1 MITLEN
7 VSKSYAKG
15 QPALN
20 DVSLHIDKGEFV
32 FIVGNSGSG
41 KSTLIKLLLKELE
54 PTSGTII
61 VNDQNLGK
69 MKRRKVPKYRRG
81 VGVVFQD
88 FRLLKDR
95 NVYENVAFAQRVI
108 ERPNRVIKKR
118 VPEILTLVGLAEKYK
133 SFPREL
139 SGGEQQRVALA
150 RALVNRPNILLA
162 DEPTGNLDPKN
173 SLEIMKLLE
182 EINERGTTVLV
193 VTHNREI
200 VNSFR
205 KRVITMRKGVIVSDE
220 EEGGYLEDSTIGYSA
235 KQGIKNIWRNIMF
248 SAASI
253 ATMTACI
260 FLFGL
265 FFSLLINFR
274 YIVKNAEEGVAV
286 TVLFDDGV
294 DQATINSIGEQI
306 KAYKGVTKVEYVS
319 AEEAWDE
326 WSKQYFGDTELAS
339 EMAEGFKNDNPLA
352 NSSSYS
358 VYVDKIEHQDALV
371 KYIEGLDG
379 VREVNQLKG
388 ATQTLSSFNTL
399 LTYISVAI
407 ILILLCVAVFL
418 ISNTVAIG
426 ISIRKEEIGIMKLIG
441 ATNFFVRAPFLI
453 EGMIIG
459 LIGAIIPLVLLFVMY
474 KKVIEYV
481 LTKFSMLSSVVQF
494 MSVTQVFEVL
504 TPVALILGMG
514 IGLFGSVITIRKH
527 LRV

>member
-1 MITLEN
+1 
-7 VSKSYAKG
+7 
-15 QPALN
+15 
-20 DVSLHIDKGEFV
+20 
-32 FIVGNSGSG
+32 
-41 KSTLIKLLLKELE
+41 
-54 PTSGTII
+54 
-61 VNDQNLGK
+61 
-69 MKRRKVPKYRRG
+69 
-81 VGVVFQD
+81 
-88 FRLLKDR
+88 
-95 NVYENVAFAQRVI
+95 
-108 ERPNRVIKKR
+108 
-118 VPEILTLVGLAEKYK
+118 
-133 SFPREL
+133 
-139 SGGEQQRVALA
+139 
-150 RALVNRPNILLA
+150 
-162 DEPTGNLDPKN
+162 
-173 SLEIMKLLE
+173 
-182 EINERGTTVLV
+182 
-193 VTHNREI
+193 
-200 VNSFR
+200 
-205 KRVITMRKGVIVSDE
+205 
-220 EEGGYLEDSTIGYSA
+220 
-235 KQGIKNIWRNIMF
+235 MF

-326 WSKQYFGDTELAS
+326 WSKQYFGDTELES

-388 ATQTLSSFNTL
+388 ATQTVSSFNTL

>member
-1 MITLEN
+1 
-7 VSKSYAKG
+7 
-15 QPALN
+15 
-20 DVSLHIDKGEFV
+20 
-32 FIVGNSGSG
+32 
-41 KSTLIKLLLKELE
+41 
-54 PTSGTII
+54 
-61 VNDQNLGK
+61 
-69 MKRRKVPKYRRG
+69 
-81 VGVVFQD
+81 
-88 FRLLKDR
+88 
-95 NVYENVAFAQRVI
+95 
-108 ERPNRVIKKR
+108 
-118 VPEILTLVGLAEKYK
+118 
-133 SFPREL
+133 
-139 SGGEQQRVALA
+139 
-150 RALVNRPNILLA
+150 
-162 DEPTGNLDPKN
+162 
-173 SLEIMKLLE
+173 
-182 EINERGTTVLV
+182 
-193 VTHNREI
+193 
-200 VNSFR
+200 
-205 KRVITMRKGVIVSDE
+205 
-220 EEGGYLEDSTIGYSA
+220 
-235 KQGIKNIWRNIMF
+235 MF

-326 WSKQYFGDTELAS
+326 WSKQYFGDTELES

-426 ISIRKEEIGIMKLIG
+426 ISIRKEDIGIMKLIG

>member
-1 MITLEN
+1 
-7 VSKSYAKG
+7 
-15 QPALN
+15 
-20 DVSLHIDKGEFV
+20 
-32 FIVGNSGSG
+32 
-41 KSTLIKLLLKELE
+41 
-54 PTSGTII
+54 
-61 VNDQNLGK
+61 
-69 MKRRKVPKYRRG
+69 
-81 VGVVFQD
+81 
-88 FRLLKDR
+88 
-95 NVYENVAFAQRVI
+95 
-108 ERPNRVIKKR
+108 
-118 VPEILTLVGLAEKYK
+118 
-133 SFPREL
+133 
-139 SGGEQQRVALA
+139 
-150 RALVNRPNILLA
+150 
-162 DEPTGNLDPKN
+162 
-173 SLEIMKLLE
+173 
-182 EINERGTTVLV
+182 
-193 VTHNREI
+193 
-200 VNSFR
+200 
-205 KRVITMRKGVIVSDE
+205 
-220 EEGGYLEDSTIGYSA
+220 
-235 KQGIKNIWRNIMF
+235 MF

-306 KAYKGVTKVEYVS
+306 KAYKGVTKVDYVS

-326 WSKQYFGDTELAS
+326 WSKQYFGDTELES

>member
-1 MITLEN
+1 
-7 VSKSYAKG
+7 
-15 QPALN
+15 
-20 DVSLHIDKGEFV
+20 
-32 FIVGNSGSG
+32 
-41 KSTLIKLLLKELE
+41 
-54 PTSGTII
+54 
-61 VNDQNLGK
+61 
-69 MKRRKVPKYRRG
+69 
-81 VGVVFQD
+81 
-88 FRLLKDR
+88 
-95 NVYENVAFAQRVI
+95 
-108 ERPNRVIKKR
+108 
-118 VPEILTLVGLAEKYK
+118 
-133 SFPREL
+133 
-139 SGGEQQRVALA
+139 
-150 RALVNRPNILLA
+150 
-162 DEPTGNLDPKN
+162 
-173 SLEIMKLLE
+173 
-182 EINERGTTVLV
+182 
-193 VTHNREI
+193 
-200 VNSFR
+200 
-205 KRVITMRKGVIVSDE
+205 
-220 EEGGYLEDSTIGYSA
+220 
-235 KQGIKNIWRNIMF
+235 MF

-326 WSKQYFGDTELAS
+326 WSKQYFGDTELES

-399 LTYISVAI
+399 LTYIS
-407 ILILLCVAVFL
+407 VAVFL

>member
-1 MITLEN
+1 M
-7 VSKSYAKG
+7 
-15 QPALN
+15 
-20 DVSLHIDKGEFV
+20 
-32 FIVGNSGSG
+32 
-41 KSTLIKLLLKELE
+41 
-54 PTSGTII
+54 
-61 VNDQNLGK
+61 
-69 MKRRKVPKYRRG
+69 
-81 VGVVFQD
+81 
-88 FRLLKDR
+88 
-95 NVYENVAFAQRVI
+95 
-108 ERPNRVIKKR
+108 
-118 VPEILTLVGLAEKYK
+118 EKYHVLRGFH
-133 SFPREL
+133 SHYDSMYL
-139 SGGEQQRVALA
+139 LIWSV
-150 RALVNRPNILLA
+150 LLA
-162 DEPTGNLDPKN
+162 VDQL
-173 SLEIMKLLE
+173 S
-182 EINERGTTVLV
+182 V
-193 VTHNREI
+193 
-200 VNSFR
+200 
-205 KRVITMRKGVIVSDE
+205 
-220 EEGGYLEDSTIGYSA
+220 Y
-235 KQGIKNIWRNIMF
+235 
-248 SAASI
+248 
-253 ATMTACI
+253 C
-260 FLFGL
+260 
-265 FFSLLINFR
+265 
-274 YIVKNAEEGVAV
+274 
-286 TVLFDDGV
+286 LFDDGV

-326 WSKQYFGDTELAS
+326 WSKQYFGDTELES

>member
-1 MITLEN
+1 
-7 VSKSYAKG
+7 
-15 QPALN
+15 
-20 DVSLHIDKGEFV
+20 
-32 FIVGNSGSG
+32 
-41 KSTLIKLLLKELE
+41 
-54 PTSGTII
+54 
-61 VNDQNLGK
+61 
-69 MKRRKVPKYRRG
+69 
-81 VGVVFQD
+81 
-88 FRLLKDR
+88 
-95 NVYENVAFAQRVI
+95 
-108 ERPNRVIKKR
+108 
-118 VPEILTLVGLAEKYK
+118 
-133 SFPREL
+133 
-139 SGGEQQRVALA
+139 
-150 RALVNRPNILLA
+150 
-162 DEPTGNLDPKN
+162 
-173 SLEIMKLLE
+173 
-182 EINERGTTVLV
+182 
-193 VTHNREI
+193 
-200 VNSFR
+200 
-205 KRVITMRKGVIVSDE
+205 
-220 EEGGYLEDSTIGYSA
+220 
-235 KQGIKNIWRNIMF
+235 MF

-265 FFSLLINFR
+265 FFSLLIKFR

-326 WSKQYFGDTELAS
+326 WSKQYFGDTELES

>member
-1 MITLEN
+1 
-7 VSKSYAKG
+7 
-15 QPALN
+15 
-20 DVSLHIDKGEFV
+20 
-32 FIVGNSGSG
+32 
-41 KSTLIKLLLKELE
+41 
-54 PTSGTII
+54 
-61 VNDQNLGK
+61 
-69 MKRRKVPKYRRG
+69 
-81 VGVVFQD
+81 
-88 FRLLKDR
+88 
-95 NVYENVAFAQRVI
+95 
-108 ERPNRVIKKR
+108 
-118 VPEILTLVGLAEKYK
+118 
-133 SFPREL
+133 
-139 SGGEQQRVALA
+139 
-150 RALVNRPNILLA
+150 
-162 DEPTGNLDPKN
+162 
-173 SLEIMKLLE
+173 
-182 EINERGTTVLV
+182 
-193 VTHNREI
+193 
-200 VNSFR
+200 
-205 KRVITMRKGVIVSDE
+205 
-220 EEGGYLEDSTIGYSA
+220 
-235 KQGIKNIWRNIMF
+235 MF

-326 WSKQYFGDTELAS
+326 WSKQYFGDTELES

-407 ILILLCVAVFL
+407 ILILLCVAIFL

>member
-1 MITLEN
+1 
-7 VSKSYAKG
+7 
-15 QPALN
+15 
-20 DVSLHIDKGEFV
+20 
-32 FIVGNSGSG
+32 
-41 KSTLIKLLLKELE
+41 
-54 PTSGTII
+54 
-61 VNDQNLGK
+61 
-69 MKRRKVPKYRRG
+69 
-81 VGVVFQD
+81 
-88 FRLLKDR
+88 
-95 NVYENVAFAQRVI
+95 
-108 ERPNRVIKKR
+108 
-118 VPEILTLVGLAEKYK
+118 
-133 SFPREL
+133 
-139 SGGEQQRVALA
+139 
-150 RALVNRPNILLA
+150 
-162 DEPTGNLDPKN
+162 
-173 SLEIMKLLE
+173 
-182 EINERGTTVLV
+182 
-193 VTHNREI
+193 
-200 VNSFR
+200 
-205 KRVITMRKGVIVSDE
+205 
-220 EEGGYLEDSTIGYSA
+220 
-235 KQGIKNIWRNIMF
+235 MF

-326 WSKQYFGDTELAS
+326 WSKQYFGDTELES

-379 VREVNQLKG
+379 GREVNQLKG

>member
-1 MITLEN
+1 
-7 VSKSYAKG
+7 
-15 QPALN
+15 
-20 DVSLHIDKGEFV
+20 
-32 FIVGNSGSG
+32 
-41 KSTLIKLLLKELE
+41 
-54 PTSGTII
+54 
-61 VNDQNLGK
+61 
-69 MKRRKVPKYRRG
+69 
-81 VGVVFQD
+81 
-88 FRLLKDR
+88 
-95 NVYENVAFAQRVI
+95 
-108 ERPNRVIKKR
+108 
-118 VPEILTLVGLAEKYK
+118 
-133 SFPREL
+133 
-139 SGGEQQRVALA
+139 
-150 RALVNRPNILLA
+150 
-162 DEPTGNLDPKN
+162 
-173 SLEIMKLLE
+173 
-182 EINERGTTVLV
+182 
-193 VTHNREI
+193 
-200 VNSFR
+200 
-205 KRVITMRKGVIVSDE
+205 MRI
-220 EEGGYLEDSTIGYSA
+220 STIGYSA

-294 DQATINSIGEQI
+294 NQATINSIGEQI

-326 WSKQYFGDTELAS
+326 WSKQYFGDTELES

>member
-1 MITLEN
+1 
-7 VSKSYAKG
+7 
-15 QPALN
+15 
-20 DVSLHIDKGEFV
+20 
-32 FIVGNSGSG
+32 
-41 KSTLIKLLLKELE
+41 
-54 PTSGTII
+54 
-61 VNDQNLGK
+61 
-69 MKRRKVPKYRRG
+69 
-81 VGVVFQD
+81 
-88 FRLLKDR
+88 
-95 NVYENVAFAQRVI
+95 
-108 ERPNRVIKKR
+108 
-118 VPEILTLVGLAEKYK
+118 
-133 SFPREL
+133 
-139 SGGEQQRVALA
+139 
-150 RALVNRPNILLA
+150 
-162 DEPTGNLDPKN
+162 
-173 SLEIMKLLE
+173 
-182 EINERGTTVLV
+182 
-193 VTHNREI
+193 
-200 VNSFR
+200 
-205 KRVITMRKGVIVSDE
+205 
-220 EEGGYLEDSTIGYSA
+220 
-235 KQGIKNIWRNIMF
+235 MF

-294 DQATINSIGEQI
+294 DQATINSIREQI

-326 WSKQYFGDTELAS
+326 WSKQYFGDTELES

>member
-1 MITLEN
+1 
-7 VSKSYAKG
+7 
-15 QPALN
+15 
-20 DVSLHIDKGEFV
+20 
-32 FIVGNSGSG
+32 
-41 KSTLIKLLLKELE
+41 
-54 PTSGTII
+54 
-61 VNDQNLGK
+61 
-69 MKRRKVPKYRRG
+69 
-81 VGVVFQD
+81 
-88 FRLLKDR
+88 
-95 NVYENVAFAQRVI
+95 
-108 ERPNRVIKKR
+108 
-118 VPEILTLVGLAEKYK
+118 
-133 SFPREL
+133 
-139 SGGEQQRVALA
+139 
-150 RALVNRPNILLA
+150 
-162 DEPTGNLDPKN
+162 
-173 SLEIMKLLE
+173 
-182 EINERGTTVLV
+182 
-193 VTHNREI
+193 
-200 VNSFR
+200 
-205 KRVITMRKGVIVSDE
+205 
-220 EEGGYLEDSTIGYSA
+220 
-235 KQGIKNIWRNIMF
+235 MF

-326 WSKQYFGDTELAS
+326 WSKQYFGDTELES

-481 LTKFSMLSSVVQF
+481 LIKFSMLSSVVQF

>member
-1 MITLEN
+1 
-7 VSKSYAKG
+7 
-15 QPALN
+15 
-20 DVSLHIDKGEFV
+20 
-32 FIVGNSGSG
+32 
-41 KSTLIKLLLKELE
+41 
-54 PTSGTII
+54 
-61 VNDQNLGK
+61 
-69 MKRRKVPKYRRG
+69 
-81 VGVVFQD
+81 
-88 FRLLKDR
+88 
-95 NVYENVAFAQRVI
+95 
-108 ERPNRVIKKR
+108 
-118 VPEILTLVGLAEKYK
+118 
-133 SFPREL
+133 
-139 SGGEQQRVALA
+139 
-150 RALVNRPNILLA
+150 
-162 DEPTGNLDPKN
+162 
-173 SLEIMKLLE
+173 
-182 EINERGTTVLV
+182 
-193 VTHNREI
+193 
-200 VNSFR
+200 
-205 KRVITMRKGVIVSDE
+205 
-220 EEGGYLEDSTIGYSA
+220 
-235 KQGIKNIWRNIMF
+235 MF

-326 WSKQYFGDTELAS
+326 WSKQYFGDTELKS

>member
-1 MITLEN
+1 
-7 VSKSYAKG
+7 
-15 QPALN
+15 
-20 DVSLHIDKGEFV
+20 
-32 FIVGNSGSG
+32 
-41 KSTLIKLLLKELE
+41 
-54 PTSGTII
+54 
-61 VNDQNLGK
+61 
-69 MKRRKVPKYRRG
+69 
-81 VGVVFQD
+81 
-88 FRLLKDR
+88 
-95 NVYENVAFAQRVI
+95 
-108 ERPNRVIKKR
+108 
-118 VPEILTLVGLAEKYK
+118 
-133 SFPREL
+133 
-139 SGGEQQRVALA
+139 
-150 RALVNRPNILLA
+150 
-162 DEPTGNLDPKN
+162 
-173 SLEIMKLLE
+173 
-182 EINERGTTVLV
+182 
-193 VTHNREI
+193 
-200 VNSFR
+200 
-205 KRVITMRKGVIVSDE
+205 
-220 EEGGYLEDSTIGYSA
+220 
-235 KQGIKNIWRNIMF
+235 MF

-306 KAYKGVTKVEYVS
+306 KAYKGVKKVEYVS

-326 WSKQYFGDTELAS
+326 WSKQYFGDTELES

>member
-1 MITLEN
+1 
-7 VSKSYAKG
+7 
-15 QPALN
+15 
-20 DVSLHIDKGEFV
+20 
-32 FIVGNSGSG
+32 
-41 KSTLIKLLLKELE
+41 
-54 PTSGTII
+54 
-61 VNDQNLGK
+61 
-69 MKRRKVPKYRRG
+69 
-81 VGVVFQD
+81 
-88 FRLLKDR
+88 
-95 NVYENVAFAQRVI
+95 
-108 ERPNRVIKKR
+108 
-118 VPEILTLVGLAEKYK
+118 
-133 SFPREL
+133 
-139 SGGEQQRVALA
+139 
-150 RALVNRPNILLA
+150 
-162 DEPTGNLDPKN
+162 
-173 SLEIMKLLE
+173 
-182 EINERGTTVLV
+182 
-193 VTHNREI
+193 
-200 VNSFR
+200 
-205 KRVITMRKGVIVSDE
+205 
-220 EEGGYLEDSTIGYSA
+220 
-235 KQGIKNIWRNIMF
+235 MF

-326 WSKQYFGDTELAS
+326 WSKQYFRDTELES

>member
-1 MITLEN
+1 MSRGL
-7 VSKSYAKG
+7 G
-15 QPALN
+15 
-20 DVSLHIDKGEFV
+20 DVY
-32 FIVGNSGSG
+32 
-41 KSTLIKLLLKELE
+41 
-54 PTSGTII
+54 
-61 VNDQNLGK
+61 
-69 MKRRKVPKYRRG
+69 KR
-81 VGVVFQD
+81 Q
-88 FRLLKDR
+88 
-95 NVYENVAFAQRVI
+95 
-108 ERPNRVIKKR
+108 
-118 VPEILTLVGLAEKYK
+118 
-133 SFPREL
+133 
-139 SGGEQQRVALA
+139 
-150 RALVNRPNILLA
+150 
-162 DEPTGNLDPKN
+162 
-173 SLEIMKLLE
+173 
-182 EINERGTTVLV
+182 
-193 VTHNREI
+193 
-200 VNSFR
+200 
-205 KRVITMRKGVIVSDE
+205 
-220 EEGGYLEDSTIGYSA
+220 
-235 KQGIKNIWRNIMF
+235 
-248 SAASI
+248 
-253 ATMTACI
+253 I

-326 WSKQYFGDTELAS
+326 WSKQYFGDTELES

>member
-1 MITLEN
+1 
-7 VSKSYAKG
+7 
-15 QPALN
+15 
-20 DVSLHIDKGEFV
+20 
-32 FIVGNSGSG
+32 
-41 KSTLIKLLLKELE
+41 
-54 PTSGTII
+54 
-61 VNDQNLGK
+61 
-69 MKRRKVPKYRRG
+69 
-81 VGVVFQD
+81 
-88 FRLLKDR
+88 
-95 NVYENVAFAQRVI
+95 
-108 ERPNRVIKKR
+108 
-118 VPEILTLVGLAEKYK
+118 
-133 SFPREL
+133 
-139 SGGEQQRVALA
+139 
-150 RALVNRPNILLA
+150 
-162 DEPTGNLDPKN
+162 
-173 SLEIMKLLE
+173 
-182 EINERGTTVLV
+182 
-193 VTHNREI
+193 
-200 VNSFR
+200 
-205 KRVITMRKGVIVSDE
+205 
-220 EEGGYLEDSTIGYSA
+220 
-235 KQGIKNIWRNIMF
+235 MF

-253 ATMTACI
+253 ATITACI

-326 WSKQYFGDTELAS
+326 WSKQYFGDTELES

>member
-1 MITLEN
+1 
-7 VSKSYAKG
+7 
-15 QPALN
+15 
-20 DVSLHIDKGEFV
+20 
-32 FIVGNSGSG
+32 
-41 KSTLIKLLLKELE
+41 
-54 PTSGTII
+54 
-61 VNDQNLGK
+61 
-69 MKRRKVPKYRRG
+69 
-81 VGVVFQD
+81 
-88 FRLLKDR
+88 
-95 NVYENVAFAQRVI
+95 
-108 ERPNRVIKKR
+108 
-118 VPEILTLVGLAEKYK
+118 
-133 SFPREL
+133 
-139 SGGEQQRVALA
+139 
-150 RALVNRPNILLA
+150 
-162 DEPTGNLDPKN
+162 
-173 SLEIMKLLE
+173 
-182 EINERGTTVLV
+182 
-193 VTHNREI
+193 
-200 VNSFR
+200 
-205 KRVITMRKGVIVSDE
+205 
-220 EEGGYLEDSTIGYSA
+220 
-235 KQGIKNIWRNIMF
+235 MF

-306 KAYKGVTKVEYVS
+306 KASKGVTKVEYVS

-326 WSKQYFGDTELAS
+326 WSKQYFGDTELES

>member
-1 MITLEN
+1 
-7 VSKSYAKG
+7 
-15 QPALN
+15 
-20 DVSLHIDKGEFV
+20 
-32 FIVGNSGSG
+32 
-41 KSTLIKLLLKELE
+41 
-54 PTSGTII
+54 
-61 VNDQNLGK
+61 
-69 MKRRKVPKYRRG
+69 
-81 VGVVFQD
+81 
-88 FRLLKDR
+88 
-95 NVYENVAFAQRVI
+95 
-108 ERPNRVIKKR
+108 
-118 VPEILTLVGLAEKYK
+118 
-133 SFPREL
+133 
-139 SGGEQQRVALA
+139 
-150 RALVNRPNILLA
+150 
-162 DEPTGNLDPKN
+162 
-173 SLEIMKLLE
+173 
-182 EINERGTTVLV
+182 
-193 VTHNREI
+193 
-200 VNSFR
+200 
-205 KRVITMRKGVIVSDE
+205 
-220 EEGGYLEDSTIGYSA
+220 
-235 KQGIKNIWRNIMF
+235 MF

-326 WSKQYFGDTELAS
+326 WSKQYFGYTELES

>member
-1 MITLEN
+1 
-7 VSKSYAKG
+7 
-15 QPALN
+15 
-20 DVSLHIDKGEFV
+20 
-32 FIVGNSGSG
+32 
-41 KSTLIKLLLKELE
+41 
-54 PTSGTII
+54 
-61 VNDQNLGK
+61 
-69 MKRRKVPKYRRG
+69 
-81 VGVVFQD
+81 
-88 FRLLKDR
+88 
-95 NVYENVAFAQRVI
+95 
-108 ERPNRVIKKR
+108 
-118 VPEILTLVGLAEKYK
+118 
-133 SFPREL
+133 
-139 SGGEQQRVALA
+139 
-150 RALVNRPNILLA
+150 
-162 DEPTGNLDPKN
+162 
-173 SLEIMKLLE
+173 
-182 EINERGTTVLV
+182 
-193 VTHNREI
+193 
-200 VNSFR
+200 
-205 KRVITMRKGVIVSDE
+205 
-220 EEGGYLEDSTIGYSA
+220 
-235 KQGIKNIWRNIMF
+235 MF

-326 WSKQYFGDTELAS
+326 WSKQYFGDTELES

-441 ATNFFVRAPFLI
+441 ATNFFVREPFLI

>member
-1 MITLEN
+1 
-7 VSKSYAKG
+7 
-15 QPALN
+15 
-20 DVSLHIDKGEFV
+20 
-32 FIVGNSGSG
+32 
-41 KSTLIKLLLKELE
+41 
-54 PTSGTII
+54 
-61 VNDQNLGK
+61 
-69 MKRRKVPKYRRG
+69 
-81 VGVVFQD
+81 
-88 FRLLKDR
+88 
-95 NVYENVAFAQRVI
+95 
-108 ERPNRVIKKR
+108 
-118 VPEILTLVGLAEKYK
+118 
-133 SFPREL
+133 
-139 SGGEQQRVALA
+139 
-150 RALVNRPNILLA
+150 
-162 DEPTGNLDPKN
+162 
-173 SLEIMKLLE
+173 
-182 EINERGTTVLV
+182 
-193 VTHNREI
+193 
-200 VNSFR
+200 
-205 KRVITMRKGVIVSDE
+205 
-220 EEGGYLEDSTIGYSA
+220 
-235 KQGIKNIWRNIMF
+235 MF

-326 WSKQYFGDTELAS
+326 WSKQYFGDTELES

-426 ISIRKEEIGIMKLIG
+426 ISIRKEVIGIMKLIG

-459 LIGAIIPLVLLFVMY
+459 LIGAISPLVLLFVMY

>member
-1 MITLEN
+1 M
-7 VSKSYAKG
+7 
-15 QPALN
+15 
-20 DVSLHIDKGEFV
+20 
-32 FIVGNSGSG
+32 
-41 KSTLIKLLLKELE
+41 
-54 PTSGTII
+54 
-61 VNDQNLGK
+61 
-69 MKRRKVPKYRRG
+69 
-81 VGVVFQD
+81 
-88 FRLLKDR
+88 
-95 NVYENVAFAQRVI
+95 
-108 ERPNRVIKKR
+108 
-118 VPEILTLVGLAEKYK
+118 EILQT
-133 SFPREL
+133 
-139 SGGEQQRVALA
+139 
-150 RALVNRPNILLA
+150 I
-162 DEPTGNLDPKN
+162 
-173 SLEIMKLLE
+173 
-182 EINERGTTVLV
+182 
-193 VTHNREI
+193 
-200 VNSFR
+200 
-205 KRVITMRKGVIVSDE
+205 RKGLDKI
-220 EEGGYLEDSTIGYSA
+220 LCA
-235 KQGIKNIWRNIMF
+235 
-248 SAASI
+248 
-253 ATMTACI
+253 ACI

-306 KAYKGVTKVEYVS
+306 KADKGVTKVEYVS

-326 WSKQYFGDTELAS
+326 WSKQYFGDTELES

>member
-1 MITLEN
+1 
-7 VSKSYAKG
+7 
-15 QPALN
+15 
-20 DVSLHIDKGEFV
+20 
-32 FIVGNSGSG
+32 
-41 KSTLIKLLLKELE
+41 
-54 PTSGTII
+54 
-61 VNDQNLGK
+61 
-69 MKRRKVPKYRRG
+69 
-81 VGVVFQD
+81 
-88 FRLLKDR
+88 
-95 NVYENVAFAQRVI
+95 
-108 ERPNRVIKKR
+108 
-118 VPEILTLVGLAEKYK
+118 
-133 SFPREL
+133 
-139 SGGEQQRVALA
+139 
-150 RALVNRPNILLA
+150 
-162 DEPTGNLDPKN
+162 
-173 SLEIMKLLE
+173 
-182 EINERGTTVLV
+182 
-193 VTHNREI
+193 
-200 VNSFR
+200 
-205 KRVITMRKGVIVSDE
+205 
-220 EEGGYLEDSTIGYSA
+220 
-235 KQGIKNIWRNIMF
+235 MF

-326 WSKQYFGDTELAS
+326 WSKQYFGDTELES

-426 ISIRKEEIGIMKLIG
+426 ISIRKEEIGIMNLIG

>member
-150 RALVNRPNILLA
+150 RALVNLPNILLS

-220 EEGGYLEDSTIGYSA
+220 EEGGYLED
-235 KQGIKNIWRNIMF
+235 
-248 SAASI
+248 
-253 ATMTACI
+253 
-260 FLFGL
+260 
-265 FFSLLINFR
+265 
-274 YIVKNAEEGVAV
+274 
-286 TVLFDDGV
+286 
-294 DQATINSIGEQI
+294 
-306 KAYKGVTKVEYVS
+306 
-319 AEEAWDE
+319 
-326 WSKQYFGDTELAS
+326 
-339 EMAEGFKNDNPLA
+339 
-352 NSSSYS
+352 
-358 VYVDKIEHQDALV
+358 
-371 KYIEGLDG
+371 
-379 VREVNQLKG
+379 
-388 ATQTLSSFNTL
+388 
-399 LTYISVAI
+399 
-407 ILILLCVAVFL
+407 
-418 ISNTVAIG
+418 
-426 ISIRKEEIGIMKLIG
+426 
-441 ATNFFVRAPFLI
+441 
-453 EGMIIG
+453 
-459 LIGAIIPLVLLFVMY
+459 
-474 KKVIEYV
+474 
-481 LTKFSMLSSVVQF
+481 
-494 MSVTQVFEVL
+494 
-504 TPVALILGMG
+504 
-514 IGLFGSVITIRKH
+514 
-527 LRV
+527 

>member
-1 MITLEN
+1 
-7 VSKSYAKG
+7 
-15 QPALN
+15 
-20 DVSLHIDKGEFV
+20 
-32 FIVGNSGSG
+32 
-41 KSTLIKLLLKELE
+41 
-54 PTSGTII
+54 
-61 VNDQNLGK
+61 
-69 MKRRKVPKYRRG
+69 
-81 VGVVFQD
+81 
-88 FRLLKDR
+88 
-95 NVYENVAFAQRVI
+95 
-108 ERPNRVIKKR
+108 
-118 VPEILTLVGLAEKYK
+118 
-133 SFPREL
+133 
-139 SGGEQQRVALA
+139 
-150 RALVNRPNILLA
+150 
-162 DEPTGNLDPKN
+162 
-173 SLEIMKLLE
+173 
-182 EINERGTTVLV
+182 
-193 VTHNREI
+193 
-200 VNSFR
+200 
-205 KRVITMRKGVIVSDE
+205 
-220 EEGGYLEDSTIGYSA
+220 
-235 KQGIKNIWRNIMF
+235 MF

-326 WSKQYFGDTELAS
+326 WSKQYFGDTELES

-388 ATQTLSSFNTL
+388 ATQILSSFNTL

>member
-1 MITLEN
+1 
-7 VSKSYAKG
+7 
-15 QPALN
+15 
-20 DVSLHIDKGEFV
+20 
-32 FIVGNSGSG
+32 
-41 KSTLIKLLLKELE
+41 
-54 PTSGTII
+54 
-61 VNDQNLGK
+61 
-69 MKRRKVPKYRRG
+69 
-81 VGVVFQD
+81 
-88 FRLLKDR
+88 
-95 NVYENVAFAQRVI
+95 
-108 ERPNRVIKKR
+108 
-118 VPEILTLVGLAEKYK
+118 
-133 SFPREL
+133 
-139 SGGEQQRVALA
+139 
-150 RALVNRPNILLA
+150 
-162 DEPTGNLDPKN
+162 
-173 SLEIMKLLE
+173 
-182 EINERGTTVLV
+182 
-193 VTHNREI
+193 
-200 VNSFR
+200 
-205 KRVITMRKGVIVSDE
+205 
-220 EEGGYLEDSTIGYSA
+220 
-235 KQGIKNIWRNIMF
+235 MF

-326 WSKQYFGDTELAS
+326 WSKQYFGDTELES

-459 LIGAIIPLVLLFVMY
+459 LIGAIIPLVLLFGMY